1 MTAIMR
7 PVACSHRFLPPAY
20 LSLPS
25 LVRSER
31 PKSHSY
37 GNFGLGVEFVPGDRS
52 GIYTCVIPNKRR
64 CNVTEKSP
72 IKPGARRVAR
82 RRYKR
87 AEVSWVWPVLAILVK
102 VSRVRYKAI
111 WRFGAI

>member
-1 MTAIMR
+1 MMST
-7 PVACSHRFLPPAY
+7 LPLCA
-20 LSLPS
+20 LLPS
-25 LVRSER
+25 CTSGDAVNIASTME
-31 PKSHSY
+31 
-37 GNFGLGVEFVPGDRS
+37 GVEVLAKP
-52 GIYTCVIPNKRR
+52 PNRVWGEA
-64 CNVTEKSP
+64 CNVTDKSP

-82 RRYKR
+82 RCYKR

>member
-1 MTAIMR
+1 MALSVT
-7 PVACSHRFLPPAY
+7 FLHP
-20 LSLPS
+20 
-25 LVRSER
+25 LVPR
-31 PKSHSY
+31 
-37 GNFGLGVEFVPGDRS
+37 GGGS
-52 GIYTCVIPNKRR
+52 GQAAKQVWGAT
-64 CNVTEKSP
+64 CNVTDKSP

-82 RRYKR
+82 RCYKR

>member
-1 MTAIMR
+1 MLGPPIFRGQSGARYRRAKASGTR
-7 PVACSHRFLPPAY
+7 PRNLPGLTVEAVAKPPNR
-20 LSLPS
+20 
-25 LVRSER
+25 VR
-31 PKSHSY
+31 
-37 GNFGLGVEFVPGDRS
+37 GVA
-52 GIYTCVIPNKRR
+52 
-64 CNVTEKSP
+64 CNVTDKTP

-82 RRYKR
+82 RCYKR

>member
-1 MTAIMR
+1 MGPLSQSIDRSIYRDPWAAILYR
-7 PVACSHRFLPPAY
+7 PSVQRF
-20 LSLPS
+20 ST
-25 LVRSER
+25 
-31 PKSHSY
+31 HSC
-37 GNFGLGVEFVPGDRS
+37 LGVEVHVLAKP
-52 GIYTCVIPNKRR
+52 PNMVWGEA
-64 CNVTEKSP
+64 CNVTDKSP

-82 RRYKR
+82 RCYKR

>member
-1 MTAIMR
+1 MQWHFR
-7 PVACSHRFLPPAY
+7 LRF
-20 LSLPS
+20 ST
-25 LVRSER
+25 
-31 PKSHSY
+31 HSC
-37 GNFGLGVEFVPGDRS
+37 LGVEVVAKP
-52 GIYTCVIPNKRR
+52 PNRVWGVA
-64 CNVTEKSP
+64 CNVTDKSP

-82 RRYKR
+82 RCYKR